1 MRSFLLCVS
10 SAALMLAA
18 CAPAATP
25 APAATQPPPAIST
38 TAPTAAA
45 VEPTTVPTEVPAAAT
60 ENPTEAP
67 TEALAPTATP
77 TLFKGTFVQQEVTGT
92 GGFTLDP
99 ATGELKLSAD
109 FSVPSGPDLFV
120 ILSGA
125 TEVQLDY
132 RQFSAQVLT
141 LPKLNLAPLQSVQG
155 AQTYQIPAGTDLSQY
170 NSVIVWCETYSVAFI
185 AALIER

>member
-1 MRSFLLCVS
+1 MRSLLLCLS
-10 SAALMLAA
+10 CTALVLAA

-45 VEPTTVPTEVPAAAT
+45 VEPTTAPTEVPAAT

-67 TEALAPTATP
+67 TEAPAPTAAP
-77 TLFKGTFVQQEVTGT
+77 ALLNGTFVKQEVTGT

-99 ATGELKLSAD
+99 ATGVLTLSGD

-141 LPKLNLAPLQSVQG
+141 TPKLNLAPLQNVQG
-155 AQTYQIPAGTDLSQY
+155 GQSYQIPAGTDLSQF
-170 NSVIVWCETYSVAFI
+170 NTVIVWCEAYSVAFI